1 MFLTRL
7 FFKFI
12 ELWNAFLAVSE
23 LPSKWLELEHEIEM
37 ISTTLVAFSA
47 PKSEEVPNELEGAA
61 PGPPAKAG
69 AMELAEAATKEGEEG
84 GC

>member
-12 ELWNAFLAVSE
+12 ELWKAFLAVSE
-23 LPSKWLELEHEIEM
+23 LPSKWLELEHEMEM

-47 PKSEEVPNELEGAA
+47 PKSDEVPKELEGA
-61 PGPPAKAG
+61 PGAPAKGG
-69 AMELAEAATKEGEEG
+69 AMEFVEAATNEGEEG
-84 GC
+84 G